1 MAAFTYDPNGATW
14 TPGGSASR
22 ITTQV
27 NSDLRQ
33 GQASGNQLLYGLQG
47 VLAALSGA
55 EVPVTTATLSIGTT
69 VTLAST
75 ASLIAIDGVIGSVAA
90 LTAQAFGS
98 LGTIPTL
105 KWGVIKVQRIANG
118 TTSFVSGADN
128 YSTGYDSEA
137 LAIAAMPAT
146 TASRVAIGYVTIYA
160 SHASGW
166 VAGTDALTGGTGG
179 NPAGTTNY
187 YSFNGVA
194 DATNPNW
201 VACLQ
206 TTNKAGT
213 VVTSLVG

>member
-1 MAAFTYDPNGATW
+1 MAAFSYDNAGATW

-47 VLAALSGA
+47 VLALLGGA
-55 EVPVTTATLSIGTT
+55 EVPVTTAALSIGTT
-69 VTLAST
+69 VTLAVS
-75 ASLIAIDGVIGSVAA
+75 ASVIAVNAVSAVVAA
-90 LTAQAFGS
+90 QTGQAFGA
-98 LGTIPTL
+98 LGTIPTT
-105 KWGVIKVQRIANG
+105 KWGCIKVQRVLAG
-118 TTSFVSGADN
+118 TTTFVSAASN
-128 YSTGYDSEA
+128 YTTGYDSEA
-137 LAIAAMPAT
+137 DAIAAMPAT
-146 TASRVAIGYVTIYA
+146 TADRVAIGYITVYA